1 MNKLMSK
8 VLPFFFVGIL
18 LVILV
23 VGFVLLSYL
32 LIAGAVVGL
41 VLFLLAWIKEKLSPE
56 RHLTKTDSSKKTG
69 RTIEHDDRK

>member
-18 LVILV
+18 LVLLV

-41 VLFLLAWIKEKLSPE
+41 VLFLIAWIKDKLSPAQ
-56 RHLTKTDSSKKTG
+56 RHLTKTDTSKKTG
-69 RTIEHDDRK
+69 RTIEHDDR